1 MDPTALQLAFLA
13 VAGVAAGVLGTAGGI
28 TSLIAYPALLAV
40 GIPPFS
46 ANLTNSIALLG
57 SGLGSSLGSRPELL
71 AHGEAHGRTRTGR
84 RNATRGGTLRRW
96 IPVAVIGAAA
106 GAVLLLATP
115 PGVFAWIVPF
125 LVAAAGI
132 LLLFQ
137 PRITRWHAARDRPI
151 GTPAIAAAILGV
163 TVYDGYFGAG
173 SGVLMI
179 AVVLILIDHDL
190 ARANALKNVILF
202 VADLLPAL
210 LFALI
215 GPVAWA
221 AVLPLGLGALVGGLI
236 GPRIMRRAPRTPVRI
251 AIAVLALG
259 LAAWLLLQALF
270 MP

>member
-1 MDPTALQLAFLA
+1 VDPTPLQLAFLA
-13 VAGVAAGVLGTAGGI
+13 VAGVAAGILGTAGGI

-57 SGLGSSLGSRPELL
+57 SGLGSSLGSRPELRDH
-71 AHGEAHGRTRTGR
+71 AATHGA
-84 RNATRGGTLRRW
+84 TLRRW
-96 IPVAVIGAAA
+96 VPVAVIGAAA
-106 GAVLLLATP
+106 GALLLLATP

-137 PRITRWHAARDRPI
+137 PRITRWHTARDRPI
-151 GTPAIAAAILGV
+151 GAPAIAAAILGV
-163 TVYDGYFGAG
+163 TIYDGYFGAG

-202 VADLLPAL
+202 VADLLPAV

-236 GPRIMRRAPRTPVRI
+236 GPKVMRRAPVRVVRI
-251 AIAVLALG
+251 VIALLALG
-259 LAAWLLLQALF
+259 LAVWLLVQAVF
-270 MP
+270 MR

>member
-1 MDPTALQLAFLA
+1 VDPTALHLAFLA
-13 VAGVAAGVLGTAGGI
+13 VAGVAAGILGTAGGI

-57 SGLGSSLGSRPELL
+57 SGLGSSLGSRPELR
-71 AHGEAHGRTRTGR
+71 AHGETHGAAH
-84 RNATRGGTLRRW
+84 GGTLRRW

-106 GAVLLLATP
+106 GALLLLATP
-115 PGVFAWIVPF
+115 PGVFAWMVPF

-132 LLLFQ
+132 LLLVQ
-137 PRITRWHAARDRPI
+137 PRITRWHTARDRPV
-151 GTPAIAAAILGV
+151 GTLAIAAAILGV
-163 TVYDGYFGAG
+163 TIYDGYFGAG

-202 VADLLPAL
+202 VADLLPAV

-259 LAAWLLLQALF
+259 LAAWLLIQAVGV
-270 MP
+270 P

>member
-1 MDPTALQLAFLA
+1 VDPTALPFAFLA
-13 VAGVAAGVLGTAGGI
+13 VAGVAAGILGTAGGI

-57 SGLGSSLGSRPELL
+57 SGLGSSLGSRPELRE
-71 AHGEAHGRTRTGR
+71 HGA
-84 RNATRGGTLRRW
+84 TLRRW

-106 GAVLLLATP
+106 GALLLLATP

-132 LLLFQ
+132 LLLLQ
-137 PRITRWHAARDRPI
+137 PRISRWHTARDRPI
-151 GTPAIAAAILGV
+151 GTPAVAAAILGV

-202 VADLLPAL
+202 VADLLPAV

-236 GPRIMRRAPRTPVRI
+236 GPRVMRRAPRTPVRI

-259 LAAWLLLQALF
+259 LAGWLLVQAVTV
-270 MP
+270 PSAVGG